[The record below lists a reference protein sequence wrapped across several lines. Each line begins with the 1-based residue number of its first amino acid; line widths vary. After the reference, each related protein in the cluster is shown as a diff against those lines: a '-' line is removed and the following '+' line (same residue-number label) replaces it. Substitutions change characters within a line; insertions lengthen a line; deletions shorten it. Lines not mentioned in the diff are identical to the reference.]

1 MEKDEKTLEAE
12 AEKELKEEF
21 EASDKKKKEE
31 ATSLDLKRQL
41 KLAKAMELAKAPIV
55 LKDEDVAFAPREFD
69 VRNVSAKTYRQ
80 IDYKFLS
87 TQTALLNDISQS
99 LIDTQRLLMV
109 LLRKMG
115 VESVTKELDDLYAE
129 LSKESEEAL
138 SKRG

>member
-1 MEKDEKTLEAE
+1 MEKDEKTLE

-21 EASDKKKKEE
+21 EASDAKKKAE
-31 ATSLDLKRQL
+31 ATSLDLKKQL
-41 KLAKAMELAKAPIV
+41 KLAKAMEMAKAPIA
-55 LKDEDVAFAPREFD
+55 LKDGDVQFAPREFD
-69 VRNVSAKTYRQ
+69 VRGVSAKAYRQ
-80 IDYKFLS
+80 IDYKFMS
-87 TQTALLNDISQS
+87 VQTALLNDISQS

-115 VESVTKELDDLYAE
+115 VESVAKELDDLYAE